1 MSSGRSA
8 RDGAVQMGNEE
19 FSRAELRPGYGEDLL
34 EYLRELSRA
43 YQFFMEEKLKLH
55 YDEELFTE
63 CIASMVVIMSHLLPK
78 LEGGGI
84 KTEKLYKE
92 MCKFEPWI
100 DDLMVPKLKERERVN
115 DLWKLILKSYDT
127 LGLSTL

>member
-1 MSSGRSA
+1 M
-8 RDGAVQMGNEE
+8 E
-19 FSRAELRPGYGEDLL
+19 FSPEFNRAEGRRGYSDDLL
-34 EYLRELSRA
+34 EMLQELTRA

-78 LEGGGI
+78 LEGGGV
-84 KTEKLYKE
+84 KTERLYKE
-92 MCKFEPWI
+92 MKKFEAWI

-115 DLWKLILKSYDT
+115 DLWRLILKSYDT